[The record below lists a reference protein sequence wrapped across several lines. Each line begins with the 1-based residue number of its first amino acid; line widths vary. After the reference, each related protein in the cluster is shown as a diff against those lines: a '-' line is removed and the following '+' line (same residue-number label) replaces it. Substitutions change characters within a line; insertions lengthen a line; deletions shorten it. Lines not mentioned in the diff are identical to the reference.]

1 MDNGKIVILH
11 LIETTGPGGAETVLL
26 NIVQQLKQEE
36 FASIV
41 VVTGEGWLHKKL
53 LAAEIPTMILPSS
66 KPNDWRFLRQ
76 VIRQVKHCKV
86 DLIHSHLAGMNFYA
100 CLTGIFSRKPVIAT
114 YHGMV
119 GDWNKKNLK
128 NRIKYAVIKRGVRQ
142 VVAVSNYL
150 NRELVQTWRFGPGRI
165 QTIYNGVDFDTFDRA
180 EHRASLKAELGIPA
194 DSRLIGMV
202 GHIRP
207 AKGYEYFIQAARIVA
222 NSQPDCYFLVV
233 GEGKGRLFEDL
244 KTLVRQLDLENR
256 FIFTGLRDDV
266 AEILGQLDVFLL
278 SSTTEGLSIATI
290 EAMGLGKPVVVTD
303 SGGPRE
309 IVEDAVTGFLVPP
322 ANPHALAEKV
332 VRLLEDKDLARNL
345 GRRARAHVRAKFSLD
360 QCVDSY
366 IKLYRN
372 CQR

>member
-1 MDNGKIVILH
+1 MNKMRILH
-11 LIETTGPGGAETVLL
+11 LIETTEPGGAEMMLL
-26 NIVQQLKQEE
+26 QIARRLDPDEFESLAIVPD
-36 FASIV
+36 
-41 VVTGEGWLHKKL
+41 TGWLHRQL
-53 LAAEIPTMILPSS
+53 LAADIPTIVLQSTGA
-66 KPNDWRFLRQ
+66 NDWIFVRKLIGR
-76 VIRQVKHCKV
+76 IRKHRI

-100 CLTGIFSRKPVIAT
+100 CLAGIFGRKPVIAT

-128 NRIKYAVIKRGVRQ
+128 NRIKYAVIRRGARQ

-150 NRELVQTWRFGPGRI
+150 NRELVQTWGFGPGRI
-165 QTIYNGVDFDTFDRA
+165 QTIYNGVDFDTFDRTG
-180 EHRASLKAELGIPA
+180 RGASLKAELGIPA

-207 AKGYEYFIQAARIVA
+207 AKGYEYFIRAARIVA
-222 NSQPDCYFLVV
+222 NSQPDCYFLAV

-256 FIFTGLRDDV
+256 VIFTGLRDDV
-266 AEILGQLDVFLL
+266 AEILRQLDVFLL

-345 GRRARAHVRAKFSLD
+345 GRRARAHVRAKFSLA
-360 QCVDSY
+360 QCLDRY
-366 IKLYRN
+366 IKLYHD